1 MEGQSEMQN
10 MLPLILLLMR
20 DDSSSTSEI
29 PKPSLDPVL
38 QQKIDQINALTKLVA
53 EMGLEKFAPIPTEWN
68 IPSNGVSSEIIT
80 FLQDNPGKVQNLS
93 QVLYPLSTWIHFKV
107 G

>member
-1 MEGQSEMQN
+1 
-10 MLPLILLLMR
+10 MR
-20 DDSSSTSEI
+20 DDSGSTSEI

-53 EMGLEKFAPIPTEWN
+53 ELGLEKFAPIPTEWN

-80 FLQDNPGKVQNLS
+80 FLQDNPGKV
-93 QVLYPLSTWIHFKV
+93 
-107 G
+107 